1 MMLVSLAFL
10 FSLEGEATTDPEYTE
25 RNCCLFYTRKGNGSH
40 GSGSLYKQCSC
51 LHVPRKRSSHVTVL
65 QNVSRWR
72 WDPFPSVNAVLE
84 KTIKRAVWRW
94 VIGSGFLCS
103 RSQATWELD
112 HIPFFWQASRDA
124 PSPQPE
130 LLLVTSEDQVSWHLL
145 ESAGTV
151 MTSVVNCWVREAEM
165 KQVGAAF
172 WKFLW
177 CWSWGSLCESRPVLG
192 LTWTLAR
199 FLWCWRDHKHSSD
212 LFSAASKWPA
222 LCPRSLRS
230 YVQEK
235 VRVSSPWCW
244 TLQLYVNF

>member
-1 MMLVSLAFL
+1 MMLVSLAFV

-40 GSGSLYKQCSC
+40 GSGSLYRQCSC
-51 LHVPRKRSSHVTVL
+51 LHVPRKQSSHVTVL
-65 QNVSRWR
+65 QNVSRWC

-103 RSQATWELD
+103 RSQATWKLD
-112 HIPFFWQASRDA
+112 HLPFFWQASRDA

-165 KQVGAAF
+165 KQVGCLWEVLVMLKLGKPP
-172 WKFLW
+172 WKLI
-177 CWSWGSLCESRPVLG
+177 CV
-192 LTWTLAR
+192 R
-199 FLWCWRDHKHSSD
+199 FD
-212 LFSAASKWPA
+212 LDPGPLSVMLERSQTQ
-222 LCPRSLRS
+222 LRSL
-230 YVQEK
+230 Q
-235 VRVSSPWCW
+235 CCQQM
-244 TLQLYVNF
+244 TCLMF